1 MAKLDNKHIKYI
13 IAGAALVVLL
23 VIVGAWLYI
32 RSERQQMQSVQS
44 ELVDMEK
51 QRMQQELDELAAQY
65 QLQYEKLAAT
75 SGETSLSFD
84 NDELLAQLE
93 SEQERVKQLSQ
104 ELASVKASNAKRISE
119 LTGEINTLRALLRSY
134 IVQIDSLHATNE
146 RLVAE
151 NQQVKEDYS
160 RISNEASRLSQEKAA
175 LSDQVAIAARL
186 DLSGL
191 SVTPLD
197 HRGKSTKRIDKMETL
212 AVSFTI
218 KKNVTAPVGT
228 KAIYVRILNPNDMPM
243 SGEGGAF
250 SFEGQTLQATASKS
264 IEYTGEDTPV
274 TIYYQITQALLSG
287 SYRADVFAD
296 GHRIGHTTFTL

>member
-1 MAKLDNKHIKYI
+1 MARLDNKHIKYI

-191 SVTPLD
+191 
-197 HRGKSTKRIDKMETL
+197 
-212 AVSFTI
+212 
-218 KKNVTAPVGT
+218 
-228 KAIYVRILNPNDMPM
+228 
-243 SGEGGAF
+243 
-250 SFEGQTLQATASKS
+250 
-264 IEYTGEDTPV
+264 
-274 TIYYQITQALLSG
+274 
-287 SYRADVFAD
+287 
-296 GHRIGHTTFTL
+296 